1 MTFLISK
8 EDEETLESI
17 RSKIEELCFMKR
29 KMNVIIESKV
39 FLSPPF
45 MHRILSLFF
54 DYHSAIL
61 KGVILPKKEDIHLIR
76 QNLHNGEIWHFE
88 GRTILIGDI
97 HEDAVVYVK
106 DMLYV
111 SGKVQGKIYLEQKDS
126 FIYAEEMEHAQIIF
140 LYDVTRYVV
149 GKNQLWGQDTKGET
163 TWRELSLLPAV
174 KVE

>member
-17 RSKIEELCFMKR
+17 RSKLEELCFMKR

-61 KGVILPKKEDIHLIR
+61 KV
-76 QNLHNGEIWHFE
+76 
-88 GRTILIGDI
+88 
-97 HEDAVVYVK
+97 
-106 DMLYV
+106 
-111 SGKVQGKIYLEQKDS
+111 
-126 FIYAEEMEHAQIIF
+126 
-140 LYDVTRYVV
+140 
-149 GKNQLWGQDTKGET
+149 
-163 TWRELSLLPAV
+163 
-174 KVE
+174 

>member
-1 MTFLISK
+1 M
-8 EDEETLESI
+8 
-17 RSKIEELCFMKR
+17 
-29 KMNVIIESKV
+29 
-39 FLSPPF
+39 
-45 MHRILSLFF
+45 
-54 DYHSAIL
+54 
-61 KGVILPKKEDIHLIR
+61 
-76 QNLHNGEIWHFE
+76 
-88 GRTILIGDI
+88 
-97 HEDAVVYVK
+97 VYVK

-140 LYDVTRYVV
+140 LYDVTRYVD